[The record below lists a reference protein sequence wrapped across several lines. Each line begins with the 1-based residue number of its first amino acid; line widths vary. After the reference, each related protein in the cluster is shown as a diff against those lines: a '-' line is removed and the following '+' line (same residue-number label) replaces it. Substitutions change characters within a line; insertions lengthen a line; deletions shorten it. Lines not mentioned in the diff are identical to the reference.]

1 MEPVAT
7 GSDSAAELAELF
19 DFFWKSHSSI
29 TPDALRI
36 HTLLEER
43 GERIVNDH
51 VAFRTF
57 DLDPIGV
64 ESLGETFLA
73 LGYEP
78 SGEYHFEAK
87 RLRAISYAHPEPEQ
101 PHVFI
106 SELLTEEFSPELQR
120 IVKRIAG
127 SIPAELK
134 GSSRLLRELPTW
146 PSVSLAEYRA
156 LLAES
161 EYAGWLAAYGI
172 RVNHF
177 TVSVNALET
186 FNSLQEL
193 NAWLIASGFRLNES
207 GGLVKGTPEV
217 LLEQSSTMANEVEW
231 EFAGGERV
239 LIPSCYYEF
248 ARRYT
253 DPETGQLYRGF
264 VARSA
269 DRIFESTDRRGIEN

>member
-1 MEPVAT
+1 MEPVSTT
-7 GSDSAAELAELF
+7 GDSGRKLAELF

-29 TPDALRI
+29 TPDALKI

-64 ESLGETFLA
+64 ESLGETFLK
-73 LGYEP
+73 LGYEQ
-78 SGEYHFEAK
+78 SGEYRFEAK
-87 RLRAISYAHPEPEQ
+87 KLRAISYAHPEPDQ

-106 SELLTEEFSPELQR
+106 SELLTGEFSSELQA
-120 IVKRIAG
+120 IVKRIVG
-127 SIPAELK
+127 TIPGALK
-134 GSSRLLRELPTW
+134 GSSRLLQELPTW
-146 PSVSLAEYRA
+146 PAVSYAEYRA

-186 FNSLQEL
+186 FGSLQEL
-193 NAWLIASGFRLNES
+193 NAWLIESGFRLNES
-207 GGLVKGTPEV
+207 GGLVKGSPEV
-217 LLEQSSTMANEVEW
+217 LLEQSSTMANEVDW
-231 EFAGGERV
+231 EFAGGERAR
-239 LIPSCYYEF
+239 IPSCYYEF

-253 DPETGQLYRGF
+253 DPDTGALYRGF

-269 DRIFESTDRRGIEN
+269 DRIFESTNTK

>member
-1 MEPVAT
+1 MNPAKADVT
-7 GSDSAAELAELF
+7 LHELF

-29 TPDALRI
+29 TPDALKI

-57 DLDPIGV
+57 NLDPIGV
-64 ESLGETFLA
+64 ESLAETFLG
-73 LGYEP
+73 LGYEE
-78 SGEYHFEAK
+78 SGEYHFEQK
-87 RLRAISYAHPEPEQ
+87 KLRARSYAHAQPDM

-106 SELLTEEFSPELQR
+106 SELLTEQFSTELQEIVRR
-120 IVKRIAG
+120 IVATV
-127 SIPAELK
+127 PNELK
-134 GSSRLLRELPTW
+134 GTSRLLLELPTW
-146 PSVSLAEYRA
+146 PAVTLQDYRR
-156 LLAES
+156 LSEES

-177 TVSVNALET
+177 TVLVNALET
-186 FNSLQEL
+186 FDSLEAL
-193 NAWLIASGFRLNES
+193 NAWLIERGFRLNES
-207 GGLVKGTPEV
+207 GGLIKGTPDV

-231 EFAGGERV
+231 EFAGGEKM

-253 DPETGQLYRGF
+253 DPDTGELYRGF
-264 VARSA
+264 VSKSA
-269 DRIFESTDRRGIEN
+269 DRIFESTDRK